1 MPELILQFKKM
12 SYFCNF
18 RHGGTSK
25 KHNPNDILTDDP
37 DPGTGIFDVLVG
49 LPNFPD
55 TGNKVYDF
63 GNRVAYAF
71 TNAND
76 PHHGVYCFKQY
87 FVNKVWDTFRMGVRA
102 VF

>member
-1 MPELILQFKKM
+1 MRFSNFVMSCLQF
-12 SYFCNF
+12 F

-63 GNRVAYAF
+63 GNRVVYAF
-71 TNAND
+71 SNAND

-87 FVNKVWDTFRMGVRA
+87 FVNKVWDAFRMGVRA